1 MIEVKDRSVQ
11 YPNRYQLTTVAG
23 QSNTYDLTP
32 VPGTIAEEGTPVNK
46 ALLDQYLA
54 ASGTTAGTA
63 SALTL
68 AQSGFSLTDGAYVR
82 FKTHTA
88 IQGKSVTLN
97 INGTGAKSLVRFD
110 GNSPA
115 LPSGAYATVVYSNSA
130 GKYYCTSND
139 QNSFIGSYI
148 GNGNNP
154 TEEEPQ
160 TLVFPFKPNIII
172 IQREESSQPA
182 EIKAA
187 DAIMLRGVKV
197 YYTKTHTS
205 GKLMVSWQEYS
216 VSWYA
221 GYGDNVDL
229 NRNGQTYLYYAAR

>member
-82 FKTHTA
+82 ARLHTA
-88 IQGKSVTLN
+88 IKNSATLN
-97 INGTGAKSLVRFD
+97 VNGTGAKSVVAADGKAPYLSSGSYLV
-110 GNSPA
+110 
-115 LPSGAYATVVYSNSA
+115 VVYSSA
-130 GKYYCTSND
+130 SGKYHCLTEGSVTV
-139 QNSFIGSYI
+139 SGSYTGDNSESRTI
-148 GNGNNP
+148 SLPFTPSAVLLRRDQLSCGTSTTVWNLSHLAVTGAPSYNVDGKDEMLSVTTNG
-154 TEEEPQ
+154 
-160 TLVFPFKPNIII
+160 F
-172 IQREESSQPA
+172 
-182 EIKAA
+182 
-187 DAIMLRGVKV
+187 KV
-197 YYTKTHTS
+197 YRPS
-205 GKLMVSWQEYS
+205 SANN
-216 VSWYA
+216 A
-221 GYGDNVDL
+221 GCTNASNATWHYI
-229 NRNGQTYLYYAAR
+229 AFK